1 MSDTATQADRPKTL
15 SDLPWPLPV
24 AVIAA
29 IGFVGGIW
37 WLPAWLLAGQ
47 IVRIWSQR
55 GCMTWL
61 KSRGVPEYTD
71 DKYANWIGYA
81 PIILIAVRVVFS
93 LNWLEPFQA
102 LQAHH
107 LDTTPTPENS
117 IFLSLVFGLALATAM
132 TGVLKVYGPLWI
144 ISLAGFIA
152 VAVLVVGGYGA
163 IWTATALEGS
173 PLIILAYFVSHGPM
187 QINKILL
194 KRARRPAEEALEESS
209 AAK

>member
-29 IGFVGGIW
+29 IGLVGGIW

-81 PIILIAVRVVFS
+81 PIILIAVRVLLS

-107 LDTTPTPENS
+107 LDTTPTPEDG
-117 IFLSLVFGLALATAM
+117 ILLSLVFGLALATAM

-144 ISLAGFIA
+144 MSLAGFIA
-152 VAVLVVGGYGA
+152 VAVLVVGGYGT
-163 IWTATALEGS
+163 IWTATAIEGS
-173 PLIILAYFVSHGPM
+173 SLIILAYFTSHGPM

-194 KRARRPAEEALEESS
+194 KRARRLAEEALG
-209 AAK
+209 